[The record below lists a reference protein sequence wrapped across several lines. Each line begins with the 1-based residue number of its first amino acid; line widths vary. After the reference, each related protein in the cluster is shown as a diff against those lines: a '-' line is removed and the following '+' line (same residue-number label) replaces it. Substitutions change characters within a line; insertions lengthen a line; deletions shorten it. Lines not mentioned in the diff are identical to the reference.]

1 MKFAAATAILALTT
15 AASTGSEEERAT
27 GAGKEA
33 IFQLLSST
41 SNESHAAAP
50 QKPSDNVDNGR
61 RRLKRNP
68 TSSSAQQQQRRR
80 QQSAQ
85 AAIGGFNLQQSSTQT
100 TSSSAAPGCGPSSG
114 TIHSPYL
121 GCFTDKSTDRAFP
134 HEHNGGLSNS
144 LRFGHGALDCERV
157 CSKAGYRYFGR
168 EFKGQCFCGNE
179 LERIV
184 RHGRDEGCDCCGGNV
199 GAGKMC
205 VWEVSNIFESYVWC
219 ETKHIMDCKN
229 DLCHLLTP
237 TFFPRLFTK

>member
-15 AASTGSEEERAT
+15 AASTGFEEERAT

-41 SNESHAAAP
+41 SNERRAAAP
-50 QKPSDNVDNGR
+50 QKPSNNNVDNGR
-61 RRLKRNP
+61 RRLIKRNP

-80 QQSAQ
+80 QSAQ
-85 AAIGGFNLQQSSTQT
+85 AAIGGFNLHQSSSTQT
-100 TSSSAAPGCGPSSG
+100 SSSSSSSVAAPGCGPSSG

-121 GCFTDKSTDRAFP
+121 GCFTDKASDRAFP
-134 HEHNGGLSNS
+134 YEHNGGLSNS

-157 CSKAGYRYFGR
+157 CSNNKANNNGGDGYRYFGR

-184 RHGRDEGCDCCGGNV
+184 MYGMDEGCDCCGGNV

-205 VWEVSNIFESYVWC
+205 VWEVS
-219 ETKHIMDCKN
+219 
-229 DLCHLLTP
+229 
-237 TFFPRLFTK
+237 